1 MALIPECGEF
11 RGDDYFVIASAMS
24 TSRSIRDYFHVKDG
38 LPDSRGSLSSELP
51 SQAIARA
58 NEEVEKVLR
67 HVRETGKG
75 VKGHQGKYNR

>member
-1 MALIPECGEF
+1 MALIPELECGKF

-38 LPDSRGSLSSELP
+38 LPDPQVSLSSELP

-67 HVRETGKG
+67 ETGKE
-75 VKGHQGKYNR
+75 VKRHQGKYNR

>member
-1 MALIPECGEF
+1 MALIPECGKF

-38 LPDSRGSLSSELP
+38 LPDPRGSLSSELP

-75 VKGHQGKYNR
+75 VKRHRGKYNR

>member
-11 RGDDYFVIASAMS
+11 RGDDYFVIASVMS

-38 LPDSRGSLSSELP
+38 LPDPRGSLSSELP

-67 HVRETGKG
+67 ETGKG
-75 VKGHQGKYNR
+75 VKRQRGKYNR